1 LALEY
6 AQNPA
11 NHYHFISMLH
21 VSPLVFETI
30 LTLIDHPVFTNQ
42 SNLGQTPVEQQLAV
56 TLFQMGHYGNGAAVE
71 DVA

>member
-1 LALEY
+1 
-6 AQNPA
+6 
-11 NHYHFISMLH
+11 MLC

-30 LTLIDHPVFTNQ
+30 LTLIQDHPIFTNQ
-42 SNLGQTPVEQQLAV
+42 FNLQQTPVEPQLAV